1 MKKKF
6 LNVLMLSSAI
16 TFAFGIT
23 SCVSNDDTNKK
34 EVIIL
39 TLKEVTNNNLE
50 VGDSLTLSL
59 EIKNTNK
66 KAKFISTNSDVLS
79 VDDNGKIKITA
90 KNVGTAKIY
99 AEIEANDE
107 VFQSNSIKFNVLA
120 KSNISVTLPQKETML
135 IVNETYEIK
144 PVVTGNPNNYP
155 VTFLSSDN
163 GILSVTSE
171 GKVTALKEGKAKV
184 SVLIKDIERASI
196 EFNVFKEYVPCE
208 TINVA
213 QKNIYLSI
221 NEEYVV
227 EPTFTPINA
236 IKEFTLTSEDPSSVK
251 IDGNKIIGL
260 KETED
265 LVKVTLKSGSV
276 SLDLSV
282 FVSNNNNLKV
292 LKEVK
297 SKLDESL
304 ILEETLAKN
313 GNLTISNLDEK
324 DKETSK
330 KSYDFE
336 VFSDNKTSTIYTSSS
351 GGKDSV
357 TRYVA
362 GVIDNIFVSST
373 ENKEN
378 DKFVFDTRY
387 SFRNKKIGD
396 GTGEIKKDEANKL
409 AYLPIVGQ
417 DKPNGLSSYINKNYF
432 FSYSNF
438 GDSEFLDKATYTK
451 NENTF
456 TFNVTQETER
466 GKKVL
471 SGTLEFEDNLI
482 KSFSSTI
489 TSFNKEDYSD
499 GTNFVFNKKEK
510 VVATMNKRTRVA
522 SSGLKDYSKFACTDF
537 NLEFKVKGEAKTEF
551 NVGDT
556 VSVVLKGTPE
566 TYNDY
571 YDPLNIT
578 LSDRTVGTYNANKK
592 TLTLKKACNELKIKG
607 STFNV
612 TKEYTIKVKSIAAQS
627 LEIESAE
634 IGLVSETISGKIN
647 VNPSKASTDLEYE
660 IINGNKENVTVT
672 GTPGTTYNAPSFKFV
687 ASASSKYTLKVTDKI
702 SKVSVTKDINIFDDS
717 DAGIAS
723 LIKACNVTSDNESLT
738 NFNLT
743 FDSETSGN
751 ISFTYNMKDK
761 NSHYNKLNF
770 NQKFS
775 IKNKTIVLE
784 KSSTTHFIN
793 KVEFATNLDGSVDYS
808 LLKISCFNSEEDT
821 TENTITLNLS
831 VK

>member
-23 SCVSNDDTNKK
+23 SCVNNDDVNKK
-34 EVIIL
+34 EPITL
-39 TLKEVTNNNLE
+39 TIAEVDNTNLE
-50 VGDSLTLSL
+50 VGESLTLSL
-59 EIKNTNK
+59 EIKNTDK
-66 KAKFISTNSDVLS
+66 KAKFVSTNSDVLS
-79 VDDNGKIKITA
+79 VDDSGKIVA
-90 KNVGTAKIY
+90 KSVGTVKIY
-99 AEIEANDE
+99 AEIEVNDE
-107 VFQSNSIKFNVLA
+107 VFQSNSIEFNVLT
-120 KSNISVTLPQKETML
+120 KSDINVTLSESQAML

-155 VTFLSSDN
+155 ISFLSSDTS
-163 GILSVTSE
+163 IATVTNE
-171 GKVTALKEGKAKV
+171 GKVTALKKGKVKI

-196 EFNVFKEYVPCE
+196 EFNIFKEYVPCE
-208 TINVA
+208 TINVSE
-213 QKNIYLSI
+213 KNIYLSI

-236 IKEFTLTSEDPSSVK
+236 IKEFTLTSEDPTSVK
-251 IDGNKIIGL
+251 VEGNKIIGL
-260 KETED
+260 KDTD
-265 LVKVTLKSGSV
+265 DSIKVTLKSGSV
-276 SLDLSV
+276 SLDLLV

-297 SKLDESL
+297 SRLDESL

-313 GNLTISNLDEK
+313 GNLTITNLDEK

-336 VFSDNKTSTIYTSSS
+336 VFNDNKTSTVYTSSS

-357 TRYVA
+357 TRYVSA
-362 GVIDNIFVSST
+362 LIDNIYVNST

-378 DKFVFDTRY
+378 DKFVFDSRY
-387 SFRNKKIGD
+387 AFSNKKIGEGAD
-396 GTGEIKKDEANKL
+396 EIKNEEANKL
-409 AYLPIVGQ
+409 VHLPIVGQ
-417 DKPNGLSSYINKNYF
+417 SKPNGLSGYINKNYF
-432 FSYSNF
+432 ASYNKY
-438 GDSEFLDKATYTK
+438 GDSEYLDKATYTK
-451 NENTF
+451 DGNIF
-456 TFNVTQETER
+456 TFNVTQETEWD
-466 GKKVL
+466 KNVL
-471 SGTLEFEDNLI
+471 SGTIEFEDNLI

-489 TSFNKEDYSD
+489 TSYNNEDYSG

-510 VVATMNKRTRVA
+510 VVATMNKGIRVA
-522 SSGLKDYSKFACTDF
+522 SSGLKDYSKLICTDF
-537 NLEFKVKGEAKTEF
+537 NLEFKVKGETKTEF

-556 VSVVLKGTPE
+556 VSVVIKGTPE
-566 TYNDY
+566 TYNNEF
-571 YDPLNIT
+571 DPLKIT
-578 LSDRTVGTYNANKK
+578 LSDKTVGTYNATKK
-592 TLTLKKACNELKIKG
+592 TLTLKKECNELKISA

-612 TKEYTIKVKSIAAQS
+612 TKEYTIKVKSIAVES

-634 IGLVSETISGKIN
+634 IGLVNGAISGKIN

-687 ASASSKYTLKVTDKI
+687 ASVANKYTLKVTDKI

-717 DAGIAS
+717 DIGIAN

-738 NFNLT
+738 NFSLT
-743 FDSETSGN
+743 FDSETSGS
-751 ISFTYNMKDK
+751 ISFTYNMEDK
-761 NSHYNKLNF
+761 NSHYNKLSF

-775 IKNKTIVLE
+775 IKNKTIALE

-793 KVEFATNLDGSVDYS
+793 EVEFATNLDGSVDYS
-808 LLKISCFNSEEDT
+808 SLKIRCFNSEEDT
-821 TENTITLNLS
+821 TENTITLTLS
-831 VK
+831 IK

>member
-34 EVIIL
+34 EVITL

-59 EIKNTNK
+59 EIKNTDK

-79 VDDNGKIKITA
+79 VDDNGKITA

-99 AEIEANDE
+99 AEIDVNDE
-107 VFQSNSIKFNVLA
+107 VFQSNSIEFNVLA
-120 KSNISVTLPQKETML
+120 KSDINVALPEKEATL
-135 IVNETYEIK
+135 IINETYEIK

-155 VTFLSSDN
+155 VTFKSEDN
-163 GILSVTSE
+163 TIVSVTND
-171 GKVTALKEGKAKV
+171 GKVTALKEGKTKV
-184 SVLIKDIERASI
+184 GVLIKEVERASI
-196 EFNVFKEYVPCE
+196 EFNIFKEYVPCE

-213 QKNIYLSI
+213 QKNIYLSV

-236 IKEFTLTSEDPSSVK
+236 IKEFTLTSENPETVK

-265 LVKVTLKSGSV
+265 VIKVTLKSGSV

-297 SKLDESL
+297 TRLDESL

-313 GNLTISNLDEK
+313 GNLTITDLDEK

-336 VFSDNKTSTIYTSSS
+336 VFSDNKTSTIYTSNS
-351 GGKDSV
+351 GGNGSV

-362 GVIDNIFVSST
+362 GVVDNIYINST

-378 DKFVFDTRY
+378 DKFVFDTY
-387 SFRNKKIGD
+387 YPFKNKKIGD
-396 GTGEIKKDEANKL
+396 GAGEIKKDEANKL
-409 AYLPIVGQ
+409 AHLPIVSQ
-417 DKPNGLSSYINKNYF
+417 DNPNGLSSYINKNYF
-432 FSYSNF
+432 ASDSNF
-438 GDSEFLDKATYTK
+438 DDSEFLDKATYTK
-451 NENTF
+451 NENAF
-456 TFNVTQETER
+456 TFNVTQETEWD
-466 GKKVL
+466 KKVL
-471 SGTLEFEDNLI
+471 SGTLEFEENLI

-489 TSFNKEDYSD
+489 TSYNNEDYSG
-499 GTNFVFNKKEK
+499 GTNFVFNKKQK
-510 VVATMNKRTRVA
+510 VVATMNKGIRVA
-522 SSGLKDYSKFACTDF
+522 SSGLKDYSKLACTDF
-537 NLEFKVKGEAKTEF
+537 NLEFKVNGETKTEF

-566 TYNDY
+566 TYNDN

-578 LSDRTVGTYNANKK
+578 LSDKTVGTYNANKK
-592 TLTLKKACNELKIKG
+592 TLILKKACNELKIQA

-627 LEIESAE
+627 LEIESAD

-687 ASASSKYTLKVTDKI
+687 ASVANKYTLKVTDKL
-702 SKVSVTKDINIFDDS
+702 SKVSITKDINIFDDN

-738 NFNLT
+738 NFSLT

-751 ISFTYNMKDK
+751 ISFTYNMEDK
-761 NSHYNKLNF
+761 NSHYNKLSF

-775 IKNKTIVLE
+775 IKNKTIALE

-793 KVEFATNLDGSVDYS
+793 EVEFATNLDGSVDYS
-808 LLKISCFNSEEDT
+808 SLKIRCFNSEEDT
-821 TENTITLNLS
+821 TENTITLTLS
-831 VK
+831 IK

>member
-34 EVIIL
+34 EVITL

-79 VDDNGKIKITA
+79 VDDNGKITA

-330 KSYDFE
+330 KLYDFE
-336 VFSDNKTSTIYTSSS
+336 VFNDNKTSTIYTSSS

-362 GVIDNIFVSST
+362 GVVDNVFVNST

-378 DKFVFDTRY
+378 DKFFFDTRY
-387 SFRNKKIGD
+387 SFRNKKIGE

-409 AYLPIVGQ
+409 AHLPIVGQ

-432 FSYSNF
+432 ASYSNF
-438 GDSEFLDKATYTK
+438 GDSEFLNKATYTK
-451 NENTF
+451 SENTF
-456 TFNVTQETER
+456 TFNVTQETEWD
-466 GKKVL
+466 KKVL
-471 SGTLEFEDNLI
+471 SGTLEIEDNLI

-510 VVATMNKRTRVA
+510 VGATMNKGTRVA
-522 SSGLKDYSKFACTDF
+522 SSGLKDYSKLACTDF

-556 VSVVLKGTPE
+556 VSVVFKGTPE
-566 TYNDY
+566 TYNDN
-571 YDPLNIT
+571 YDPLNIM
-578 LSDRTVGTYNANKK
+578 LSDKTVGTYNVNKK
-592 TLTLKKACNELKIKG
+592 TLILKKACNELKITA

-634 IGLVSETISGKIN
+634 IGLVSETISGKIS

-723 LIKACNVTSDNESLT
+723 LIKACNVTFDNESLT

-751 ISFTYNMKDK
+751 ISFTYNMEDK

>member
-23 SCVSNDDTNKK
+23 SCVSSNDTNKK
-34 EVIIL
+34 EVITL

-59 EIKNTNK
+59 EIKNTDK
-66 KAKFISTNSDVLS
+66 KAKFVSTNSDALS
-79 VDDNGKIKITA
+79 VDDNGKITA

-99 AEIEANDE
+99 AEIEVNDE
-107 VFQSNSIKFNVLA
+107 VFQSNSIEFNVLA
-120 KSNISVTLPQKETML
+120 KSNISVTLPEKEAML

-155 VTFLSSDN
+155 LTFLSSDN
-163 GILSVTSE
+163 GTISVTSE

-196 EFNVFKEYVPCE
+196 EFNIFKEYVECE
-208 TINVA
+208 TINVSK
-213 QKNIYLSI
+213 KNIYLSI

-236 IKEFTLTSEDPSSVK
+236 IKEFTLISEDLTSVK
-251 IDGNKIIGL
+251 VEGNKIIGL
-260 KETED
+260 KETEEAI
-265 LVKVTLKSGSV
+265 KVTLKSGSV

-282 FVSNNNNLKV
+282 FVSNNNNLKIV
-292 LKEVK
+292 KEVK
-297 SKLDESL
+297 SRLDESL
-304 ILEETLAKN
+304 VLEETLAKN
-313 GNLTISNLDEK
+313 GNLTITNLDEK

-336 VFSDNKTSTIYTSSS
+336 VFNDNKTSTIYTSSS
-351 GGKDSV
+351 GGKDGV

-362 GVIDNIFVSST
+362 GVIDNIFVNST

-378 DKFVFDTRY
+378 DKFVFDTY
-387 SFRNKKIGD
+387 YPFKNKKIGE
-396 GTGEIKKDEANKL
+396 GRGEIKKEEANKL
-409 AYLPIVGQ
+409 VHLPIVAQ
-417 DKPNGLSSYINKNYF
+417 DTPNGLSSYINKNYF
-432 FSYSNF
+432 ASYNNF
-438 GDSEFLDKATYTK
+438 GNSEFLDNATYRK
-451 NENTF
+451 DGNIF
-456 TFNVTQETER
+456 TFNVTQETEWD
-466 GKKVL
+466 KKVL

-489 TSFNKEDYSD
+489 TSYNNEDYTG

-510 VVATMNKRTRVA
+510 VVATMNKGTRVA
-522 SSGLKDYSKFACTDF
+522 SSGLKDYSKLACTDF

-551 NVGDT
+551 NVGDI
-556 VSVVLKGTPE
+556 VSVIFKGTPE

-578 LSDRTVGTYNANKK
+578 LSDKTVGIYNKTKK
-592 TLTLKKACNELKIKG
+592 TLTLKKECNELKITA

-612 TKEYTIKVKSIAAQS
+612 TKEYVVKVKSIAAES

-634 IGLVSETISGKIN
+634 IGLVNGTISGKIN

-687 ASASSKYTLKVTDKI
+687 ASVANKYTLKVTDKI
-702 SKVSVTKDINIFDDS
+702 SKISVTKDINIFDDS
-717 DAGIAS
+717 DTGIAN

-738 NFNLT
+738 NFSLIFNG
-743 FDSETSGN
+743 ETSGN
-751 ISFTYNMKDK
+751 ISFTYDMEDK

-808 LLKISCFNSEEDT
+808 SLKIRCFNSEEDT
-821 TENTITLNLS
+821 TENTITLTLS

>member
-79 VDDNGKIKITA
+79 VDDNGKITA

-387 SFRNKKIGD
+387 SFRNKKIGE

-409 AYLPIVGQ
+409 AHLPIVGQ
-417 DKPNGLSSYINKNYF
+417 DKLNGLSSYINKNYF
-432 FSYSNF
+432 ASYSNF

-466 GKKVL
+466 DKKVL

-510 VVATMNKRTRVA
+510 VVATMNKGTRVA
-522 SSGLKDYSKFACTDF
+522 SSGLKDYSKLACTDF

-592 TLTLKKACNELKIKG
+592 TLTLKKACNELKIKA

-612 TKEYTIKVKSIAAQS
+612 TKEYTIKVKSIATQS

-723 LIKACNVTSDNESLT
+723 LIKACNVTFDNESLT

-751 ISFTYNMKDK
+751 ISFTYNMEDK

>member
-34 EVIIL
+34 EVITL

-59 EIKNTNK
+59 EIKNTDK

-79 VDDNGKIKITA
+79 VDDNGKITA

-99 AEIEANDE
+99 AEIDVNDE
-107 VFQSNSIKFNVLA
+107 VFQSNSIEFNVLA
-120 KSNISVTLPQKETML
+120 KSDINVTLPEKEATL
-135 IVNETYEIK
+135 IINETYEIK

-155 VTFLSSDN
+155 VTFKSEDN
-163 GILSVTSE
+163 TIVSVTND
-171 GKVTALKEGKAKV
+171 GKVTALKEGKTKV
-184 SVLIKDIERASI
+184 SVLIKEVERASI
-196 EFNVFKEYVPCE
+196 EFNIFKEYVPCE

-213 QKNIYLSI
+213 QKNIYLSV

-251 IDGNKIIGL
+251 VDGNKIIGL
-260 KETED
+260 KETDEAI
-265 LVKVTLKSGSV
+265 KVTLKSGSV

-297 SKLDESL
+297 TKLDESL

-387 SFRNKKIGD
+387 SFRNKKIGE

-409 AYLPIVGQ
+409 AHLPIVGQ
-417 DKPNGLSSYINKNYF
+417 DKSNGLSSYINKNYF
-432 FSYSNF
+432 ASYSNF

-466 GKKVL
+466 DKKVL

-489 TSFNKEDYSD
+489 TSYNNEDYSG
-499 GTNFVFNKKEK
+499 GTNFVFNKKQK
-510 VVATMNKRTRVA
+510 VVATMNKGIRVA
-522 SSGLKDYSKFACTDF
+522 SSGLKDYSKLACTDF

-551 NVGDT
+551 NVGDI
-556 VSVVLKGTPE
+556 VSVIFKGTPE

-578 LSDRTVGTYNANKK
+578 LSDKTIGTYNKTKK
-592 TLTLKKACNELKIKG
+592 TLTLKKACNELKIQA

-687 ASASSKYTLKVTDKI
+687 ASVANKYTLKVTDKL
-702 SKVSVTKDINIFDDS
+702 SKVSITKDINIFDDN

-738 NFNLT
+738 NFSLT

-751 ISFTYNMKDK
+751 ISFTYNMEDK
-761 NSHYNKLNF
+761 NSHFNKLSF

-784 KSSTTHFIN
+784 KSSTTHFID
-793 KVEFATNLDGSVDYS
+793 KVEFAKNLDGSVDYS
-808 LLKISCFNSEEDT
+808 SLKIRCLNSEEDT
-821 TENTITLNLS
+821 TENTITLALS

>member
-23 SCVSNDDTNKK
+23 SCVSSNDTDKK
-34 EVIIL
+34 EVITL

-59 EIKNTNK
+59 EIKNTDK
-66 KAKFISTNSDVLS
+66 KAKFVSTNSDALS
-79 VDDNGKIKITA
+79 VDDNGKITA

-99 AEIEANDE
+99 AEIEVNDE
-107 VFQSNSIKFNVLA
+107 VFQSNSIEFNVLA
-120 KSNISVTLPQKETML
+120 KSNISVTLPEKEAML

-155 VTFLSSDN
+155 LTFLSSDN
-163 GILSVTSE
+163 GTISVNSD

-184 SVLIKDIERASI
+184 SVLIKDTERASI
-196 EFNVFKEYVPCE
+196 EFNVFKEYVECE
-208 TINVA
+208 TINVSN
-213 QKNIYLSI
+213 KNIFLSI

-236 IKEFTLTSEDPSSVK
+236 IKEFTLISEDPTSVK
-251 IDGNKIIGL
+251 VEGNKIIGL
-260 KETED
+260 KETEEAI
-265 LVKVTLKSGSV
+265 KVTLKSGSV

-282 FVSNNNNLKV
+282 FVSNNNNLKIV
-292 LKEVK
+292 KEVK
-297 SKLDESL
+297 SRLDESL
-304 ILEETLAKN
+304 VLEETLAKN
-313 GNLTISNLDEK
+313 GNLTITNLDEK

-336 VFSDNKTSTIYTSSS
+336 VFNDNKTSTIYTSSS
-351 GGKDSV
+351 GGKDGV

-362 GVIDNIFVSST
+362 GIIDNIFVNST

-378 DKFVFDTRY
+378 DKFVFDTY
-387 SFRNKKIGD
+387 YPFKNKKIGE
-396 GTGEIKKDEANKL
+396 GRGEIKKEEANKL
-409 AYLPIVGQ
+409 VHLPIVAQ
-417 DKPNGLSSYINKNYF
+417 DTPNGLSSYINKNYF
-432 FSYSNF
+432 ASYNNF
-438 GDSEFLDKATYTK
+438 GNSEFLDKATYRK
-451 NENTF
+451 DGNIF
-456 TFNVTQETER
+456 TFNVTQETEWD
-466 GKKVL
+466 KKVL

-489 TSFNKEDYSD
+489 TSYNNEDYTG

-510 VVATMNKRTRVA
+510 VVATMNKGTRVA
-522 SSGLKDYSKFACTDF
+522 SSGLKDYSKLACTDF

-556 VSVVLKGTPE
+556 VSIIVKGTPE

-578 LSDRTVGTYNANKK
+578 LSDKTVGIYNKTKK
-592 TLTLKKACNELKIKG
+592 TLTLKKECNELKITA

-612 TKEYTIKVKSIAAQS
+612 TKEYVVKVKSIAAES

-634 IGLVSETISGKIN
+634 IGLVNGTISGKIN

-687 ASASSKYTLKVTDKI
+687 ASVANKYTLKVTDKI
-702 SKVSVTKDINIFDDS
+702 SKISVTKDINIFDDS
-717 DAGIAS
+717 DTGIAN
-723 LIKACNVTSDNESLT
+723 LIKACNATSDNESLT
-738 NFNLT
+738 NFSLT

-751 ISFTYNMKDK
+751 INFTYDMEDK

-808 LLKISCFNSEEDT
+808 SLKIRCFNSEEDT
-821 TENTITLNLS
+821 TENTITLTLS

>member
-6 LNVLMLSSAI
+6 LNVLMLSSAV

-34 EVIIL
+34 EVITL

-59 EIKNTNK
+59 EIKNTDK

-79 VDDNGKIKITA
+79 VDDNGKITA

-99 AEIEANDE
+99 AEIEVNDE

-120 KSNISVTLPQKETML
+120 KSDINVTLPEKEATL
-135 IVNETYEIK
+135 IINQTYEIK

-155 VTFLSSDN
+155 VTFKSEDN
-163 GILSVTSE
+163 TIVSVTND
-171 GKVTALKEGKAKV
+171 GKVTALKEGKTKV
-184 SVLIKDIERASI
+184 SVLIKEVERASI
-196 EFNVFKEYVPCE
+196 EFNIFKEYVPCE

-213 QKNIYLSI
+213 QKNIYLSV

-236 IKEFTLTSEDPSSVK
+236 IKEFTLTSEDPETVK
-251 IDGNKIIGL
+251 VDGNKIIGL
-260 KETED
+260 KETDEAI
-265 LVKVTLKSGSV
+265 KVTLKNGSV

-297 SKLDESL
+297 TRLDESL

-313 GNLTISNLDEK
+313 GNLTITDLDEK

-336 VFSDNKTSTIYTSSS
+336 VFNDNKTSTIYTSSS

-362 GVIDNIFVSST
+362 CVIDNIFVNST

-387 SFRNKKIGD
+387 SFRNKKIGE

-409 AYLPIVGQ
+409 AHLPIVGQ
-417 DKPNGLSSYINKNYF
+417 DNPNGLSSYINKNYF
-432 FSYSNF
+432 ASDSNF
-438 GDSEFLDKATYTK
+438 DDSEFLDKATYTK

-456 TFNVTQETER
+456 TFNVTQETEWD
-466 GKKVL
+466 KKVL
-471 SGTLEFEDNLI
+471 SGTLEFENNLI

-489 TSFNKEDYSD
+489 TSYNNEDYSG
-499 GTNFVFNKKEK
+499 GTNFVFNKKQK
-510 VVATMNKRTRVA
+510 VVATMNKGIRVA
-522 SSGLKDYSKFACTDF
+522 SSGLKDYSKLACTDF
-537 NLEFKVKGEAKTEF
+537 NLEFKVNGETKTEF

-566 TYNDY
+566 TYNDN

-578 LSDRTVGTYNANKK
+578 LSDKTVGTYNANKK
-592 TLTLKKACNELKIKG
+592 TLTLKKACNELKIQA

-612 TKEYTIKVKSIAAQS
+612 TKVYTIKVKSIAAQS
-627 LEIESAE
+627 LEIESAN

-687 ASASSKYTLKVTDKI
+687 ASVANKYTLKVTDKL
-702 SKVSVTKDINIFDDS
+702 SKVSITKDINIFDDN

-738 NFNLT
+738 NFSLT

-751 ISFTYNMKDK
+751 ISFTYNMEDK

-784 KSSTTHFIN
+784 KSSTTHFID

-808 LLKISCFNSEEDT
+808 SLKIRCFNSEDDT
-821 TENTITLNLS
+821 TENTITLTLS
-831 VK
+831 IK